1 MKAGLYARVSKDD
14 QQTLNQLIELREY
27 AKRRGFE
34 VEEFVDEGLSGSLD
48 QDKRPALKNILN
60 AARLRKIDI
69 IVCWRLDRFARSLK
83 QLVDMIGDLET
94 WNVGF
99 TTLREN
105 IDTTTPSGRL
115 VFHIFAAL
123 SEFERSLIIER
134 TNLGLRRAVAEG
146 KTLGRPNKAKII
158 SKTGASAEDLI
169 KEIGEMSLRKASA
182 YLNQNGLFVSKN
194 TVARWRKAV
203 PKTPLKFDSII
214 VGDGGQK

>member
-27 AKRRGFE
+27 ANRRGFE
-34 VEEFVDEGLSGSLD
+34 VQEFVDEGLSGSFD
-48 QDKRPALKNILN
+48 QDKRPALKNLLT
-60 AARLRKIDI
+60 AARLRKIDL

-123 SEFERSLIIER
+123 AEFERDLIIER
-134 TNLGLRRAVAEG
+134 THLGLQRAVKQG
-146 KTLGRPNKAKII
+146 KILGRPAVKII
-158 SKTGASAEDLI
+158 STSPESAEELMKAASA
-169 KEIGEMSLRKASA
+169 MSLRGAERFLKEKGHA
-182 YLNQNGLFVSKN
+182 VSK
-194 TVARWRKAV
+194 TTLARWRRGV
-203 PKTPLKFDSII
+203 PKTPLEPAHII
-214 VGDGGQK
+214 VGEGQ